1 MLFDCNCR
9 RVNASCKSRARH
21 QFVACDHRRAVNITI
36 TGASGFVGRRLLK
49 TLAQSGHSL
58 HVLSRHGGTNL
69 PPGVRISVWDALKSP
84 PPLDSLHDTD
94 AVIHLAGEPVAQRWT
109 AEVKR
114 RIRESRVTGTR
125 YLMEGI
131 AKLSRKPAA
140 LICASATGFYG
151 SRGDAPLDETS
162 AAGSGFL
169 AEVCVEWE
177 HEAFAAKA
185 LGVRV
190 AAIRTG
196 IALDPRGGALQKMLP
211 PFRFG
216 VGGRLGDG
224 KQWVPW
230 IHLDDLIGIYVFAL
244 QSDVSGPLNATSP
257 NPVTNA
263 DFTRAL
269 AKALHRPAI
278 FPVPKP
284 ALKLLFGEMAEV
296 LFESQ
301 RVAPRSTEA
310 AGFQFRFPFIEPAL
324 LQLLG

>member
-1 MLFDCNCR
+1 MN
-9 RVNASCKSRARH
+9 V
-21 QFVACDHRRAVNITI
+21 TI

-49 TLAQSGHSL
+49 TLVQSGHSM

-69 PPGVRISVWDALKSP
+69 PPGVRISVWDAMKGP
-84 PPLDSLHDTD
+84 PPEDALRDAD
-94 AVIHLAGEPVAQRWT
+94 AVIHLAGEPIAQRWT

-125 YLMEGI
+125 HLAEGI
-131 AKLSRKPAA
+131 AMLSRKPAA
-140 LICASATGFYG
+140 LISASATGYYG

-162 AAGSGFL
+162 APGSTFL
-169 AEVCVEWE
+169 AELCVEWE
-177 HEAFAAKA
+177 HEAFEVQS

-190 AAIRTG
+190 AAVRTG
-196 IALDPRGGALQKMLP
+196 IALHPGGGALQKMLP

-216 VGGRLGDG
+216 VGGRLGG
-224 KQWVPW
+224 GNQWVPW

-244 QSDVSGPLNATSP
+244 QGAVSGPLNATSP

-278 FPVPKP
+278 FPAPKP
-284 ALKLLFGEMAEV
+284 ALKLLFGEMSEV
-296 LFESQ
+296 LFDSQ
-301 RVAPRSTEA
+301 RALPKRTQA
-310 AGFQFRFPFIEPAL
+310 AGYQFRYPLIDPAL
-324 LQLLG
+324 QQLVG

>member
-1 MLFDCNCR
+1 M
-9 RVNASCKSRARH
+9 
-21 QFVACDHRRAVNITI
+21 NITI

-49 TLAQSGHSL
+49 ALAQRGHSL

-69 PPGVRISVWDALKSP
+69 PPGVRIAVWDAMKGP
-84 PPLDSLHDTD
+84 PPADSLRDAD

-109 AEVKR
+109 SEIKR

-125 YLMEGI
+125 YLVEGI
-131 AKLSRKPAA
+131 ANSSRKPGV
-140 LICASATGFYG
+140 LISASATGFYG

-162 AAGSGFL
+162 APGSDFL
-169 AEVCVEWE
+169 AELCVEWE
-177 HEAFAAKA
+177 REAFAARS
-185 LGVRV
+185 LGIRV

-196 IALDPRGGALQKMLP
+196 VALDPRGGALQRMLP

-230 IHLDDLIGIYVFAL
+230 IHLDDLVGIYVFGLESAA
-244 QSDVSGPLNATSP
+244 SGPLNATSP

-269 AKALHRPAI
+269 AKALRRPAI

-284 ALKLLFGEMAEV
+284 ALKILFGEMADV
-296 LFESQ
+296 LFHSQ
-301 RVAPRSTEA
+301 RVMPKLTQA
-310 AGFQFRFPFIEPAL
+310 AGFQFGFPSIDAAL
-324 LQLLG
+324 QQLLR

>member
-1 MLFDCNCR
+1 
-9 RVNASCKSRARH
+9 
-21 QFVACDHRRAVNITI
+21 VNIII

-49 TLAQSGHSL
+49 ALAQRGHSL

-69 PPGVRISVWDALKSP
+69 PPGVRISVWDAMKGP
-84 PPLDSLHDTD
+84 PPADALRDGD

-114 RIRESRVTGTR
+114 RIRESRVNGTR
-125 YLMEGI
+125 NLVEAI
-131 AKLSRKPAA
+131 ANSSRKPAA
-140 LICASATGFYG
+140 LISASATGFYG

-162 AAGSGFL
+162 APGSDFL
-169 AEVCVEWE
+169 AGLCVEWE
-177 HEAFAAKA
+177 HEAFAAQS

-196 IALDPRGGALQKMLP
+196 IALDPRGGALKKMLP

-216 VGGRLGDG
+216 IGGRLGDG
-224 KQWVPW
+224 TQWTPW

-244 QSDVSGPLNATSP
+244 ENSVSGVLNATSP

-284 ALKLLFGEMAEV
+284 VLKILFGEMADV
-296 LFESQ
+296 LFHSQ
-301 RVAPRSTEA
+301 RVLPKLTQA
-310 AGFQFRFPFIEPAL
+310 AGFQFRYPVIDAAL
-324 LQLLG
+324 QQLLS

>member
-1 MLFDCNCR
+1 
-9 RVNASCKSRARH
+9 VN
-21 QFVACDHRRAVNITI
+21 VTL

-69 PPGVRISVWDALKSP
+69 PPGVRISVWDAMKGSP
-84 PPLDSLHDTD
+84 PEDALRDAD

-109 AEVKR
+109 AEIKR

-125 YLMEGI
+125 YLVEGI

-140 LICASATGFYG
+140 LISASATGLYG
-151 SRGDAPLDETS
+151 SRGDTPLDESS
-162 AAGSGFL
+162 APGSTFL

-177 HEAFAAKA
+177 REAFAAQA
-185 LGVRV
+185 MGMRV
-190 AAIRTG
+190 ATIRTG

-211 PFRFG
+211 PFRVG
-216 VGGRLGDG
+216 AGGRLGDG
-224 KQWVPW
+224 KQWTPW
-230 IHLDDLIGIYVFAL
+230 IHLDDLIGIYVLAL
-244 QSDVSGPLNATSP
+244 ESAVSGPLNATSP

-269 AKALHRPAI
+269 AKALHRPAV

-284 ALKLLFGEMAEV
+284 ALKLMFGEMAEV
-296 LFESQ
+296 LFDSQ
-301 RVAPRSTEA
+301 RVLPKQTQA
-310 AGFQFRFPFIEPAL
+310 AGFQFRYPLIDAAL
-324 LQLLG
+324 QQLVG

>member
-1 MLFDCNCR
+1 MN
-9 RVNASCKSRARH
+9 V
-21 QFVACDHRRAVNITI
+21 TI
-36 TGASGFVGRRLLK
+36 TGASGLVGRRLLK
-49 TLAQSGHSL
+49 TLAQNGHSL

-69 PPGVRISVWDALKSP
+69 PPGVRISVWDAMKGP
-84 PPLDSLHDTD
+84 PSEDALRDAD

-114 RIRESRVTGTR
+114 RIRDSRVTGTR
-125 YLMEGI
+125 HLVEGI

-140 LICASATGFYG
+140 LISASAIGFYG
-151 SRGDAPLDETS
+151 SRGDAALDENAS
-162 AAGSGFL
+162 PGSGFL

-177 HEAFAAKA
+177 REAFAAQP
-185 LGVRV
+185 LGVRT

-196 IALDPRGGALQKMLP
+196 VALDPRGGALQKMLP

-216 VGGRLGDG
+216 VGGRVGDG
-224 KQWVPW
+224 KQWMSW

-244 QSDVSGPLNATSP
+244 ESAVSGPLNATSP

-296 LFESQ
+296 LFDSQ
-301 RVAPRSTEA
+301 RVLPKHTQAT
-310 AGFQFRFPFIEPAL
+310 GFQFRYPLIDPAL
-324 LQLLG
+324 QQLVG